1 LARGDGGSLCSD
13 RELAALNAVTLAPET
28 SAAVRAAQH
37 ALEQEAS
44 KAEAVNDPTAPTL
57 RALSLAMGACH
68 KLYVDG
74 SMTIG
79 SLLESAKSPV
89 APQDLKQA
97 VTEGIRANASGA
109 VRALNVRNILIAS
122 SVLVGSNVLTAGT
135 VYWWAGSN
143 LQSAVTSLDVR
154 LSASASQRW
163 RRLIDA
169 NPGDLIDRARG
180 PCSAQNGGI
189 ACQFNLWTAPPAPRS
204 D

>member
-1 LARGDGGSLCSD
+1 MARCDGRSLCSD

-28 SAAVRAAQH
+28 SAAVRSAQQ

-44 KAEAVNDPTAPTL
+44 KAEAVNDPTGPTL
-57 RALSLAMGACH
+57 RAISLAMGACH

-79 SLLESAKSPV
+79 SLLESARPPV
-89 APQDLKQA
+89 APEELRRA
-97 VTEGIRANASGA
+97 IAEGIRANARGA
-109 VRALNVRNILIAS
+109 VRALNIRNILIAS
-122 SVLVGSNVLTAGT
+122 SVLVGSNLLTAGT
-135 VYWWAGSN
+135 VYWWAGNN
-143 LQSAVTSLDVR
+143 LRAAVTSLDAR

-163 RRLIDA
+163 RRLIEA
-169 NPGDLIDRARG
+169 NPGDLIDRERG
-180 PCSAQNGGI
+180 PCSAQNGGT